1 MCRMHEHTQVILYCE
16 RGERIG
22 LDHVVNSQV
31 SMPESFGILAACL
44 TIISFHLRHISS
56 AIIPLVS
63 IQTSEEVLQ
72 TEVMQNNDSW
82 MVAAYL
88 PDWAMK
94 KAIVP
99 DVVHAHVATIEFR
112 PGYALRLIA
121 PHFGVVLQVGIP
133 FGLVCPEYDTDLPA
147 KGGEYPCCVGGD
159 ACLGRR
165 QRRKPV

>member
-1 MCRMHEHTQVILYCE
+1 MNEHTQGIVYGE
-16 RGERIG
+16 RGKRIG
-22 LDHVVNSQV
+22 LDHVVNSQA
-31 SMPESFGILAACL
+31 SIPESFSILAAYL
-44 TIISFHLRHISS
+44 TIILFHLHHISS
-56 AIIPLVS
+56 AVIPLVS

-72 TEVMQNNDSW
+72 IEVVKDDDSW

-88 PDWAMK
+88 PDRAMK

-99 DVVHAHVATIEFR
+99 NVLNAHVTTVEVR

-121 PHFGVVLQVGIP
+121 PHFGVVLQVTIP
-133 FGLVCPEYDTDLPA
+133 FSLVCPKYDMGLPA